1 MGQKGDDVQ
10 MKNLVTALL
19 LFFTPVATLLAQ
31 RPVTP
36 DLSGTW
42 KLNLEKSKL
51 PKGSKI
57 QSETLIIDC
66 PGPAIQMHYTT
77 DGKAWSQTYTA
88 DGKERK
94 VGESPG
100 GEIFAKARWK
110 ASILVVESYARLK
123 LPEQSQL
130 NGSEIFRYTDRWIL
144 SGDGRTL
151 KVEADATK
159 QVSVYDKL
167 PN

>member
-1 MGQKGDDVQ
+1 MRL
-10 MKNLVTALL
+10 KNLVTALL
-19 LFFTPVATLLAQ
+19 LFFTPVAMLLAQ
-31 RPVTP
+31 SLVTP

-57 QSETLIIDC
+57 QSETLVISC
-66 PGPAIQMHYTT
+66 SGPVIQMQYTT

-88 DGKERK
+88 DGKEK
-94 VGESPG
+94 KISENQG
-100 GEIFAKARWK
+100 GEVFAKARWK
-110 ASILVVESYARLK
+110 GSILVIESYARLK

-130 NGSEIFRYTDRWIL
+130 NGSELFRYTDRWIL
-144 SGDGRTL
+144 SGDGRAL

-159 QVSVYDKL
+159 QISVYDKL
-167 PN
+167 SN